1 MYGLLNGNFIFDRWG
16 RLYTGVCNCKHSEL
30 YCIVGQWGERGAYIS
45 FLRRP
50 VEAADWIIIIKWDIV
65 LEDNYLLCFCFTVL
79 TDRII
84 GIDHRYRMIRQID
97 VFFFNKKLMIKTLN
111 DIFFYQFTNHLFFKF
126 ALVLDFLYLF
136 CCGFLVLQY
145 SLCTFF
151 FVFNSSSLHASLQKW
166 KIYVLHIA
174 DANVANDDFQ
184 L

>member
-1 MYGLLNGNFIFDRWG
+1 MGMYGLLNGNFIFDRWG

-30 YCIVGQWGERGAYIS
+30 YCILGQWGGKGAYIS

-97 VFFFNKKLMIKTLN
+97 VFFFQQETHDQNIERY
-111 DIFFYQFTNHLFFKF
+111 FFYQFTNHLFFKF
-126 ALVLDFLYLF
+126 ALVLRFYCIFFAVVFWFCNILSALSFLFLIPLRFTLLYKSEKYMF
-136 CCGFLVLQY
+136 CTLLMPM
-145 SLCTFF
+145 
-151 FVFNSSSLHASLQKW
+151 
-166 KIYVLHIA
+166 
-174 DANVANDDFQ
+174 
-184 L
+184 